1 MAHPPSSGD
10 PDGLGDVPAGARLK
24 LTDASVAEA
33 VALHLQVIGQSVRIR
48 LIGRLQASGEQSVGT
63 LAESLGLSIHNVSQ
77 HLAMLH
83 RAGVVVRRRK
93 GREVRYALADRT
105 APEIYDLVAS
115 RLAELAAQ
123 QLGINRTDH
132 A

>member
-1 MAHPPSSGD
+1 MANPTSSD
-10 PDGLGDVPAGARLK
+10 EPDGLGDVPAIARLT
-24 LTDASVAEA
+24 LTDVSVADA
-33 VALHLQVIGQSVRIR
+33 VALHLRIIGQPVRIR
-48 LIGRLQASGEQSVGT
+48 VIGRLQASGEQSVGT

-77 HLAMLH
+77 HLALLH
-83 RAGVVVRRRK
+83 RAGVVIRRRK

-123 QLGINRTDH
+123 QLGINRADH